1 MMQKIMTGLST
12 FMLTSPALAAGAHGE
27 GDMVSP
33 FAGDLGNMIWTLV
46 IFLVVVFV
54 LGRFAWGPLLNL
66 LQKREEFIRE
76 SLEQAK
82 RDREHAEANRKAIDE
97 KLVAARGEATAIVEE
112 ARRDA
117 EVVKRKIEETAR
129 KEADALLQRSRREIR
144 VATDTA
150 VRELYDLTGKLA
162 TDVAT
167 RIIRK
172 EIDAAQHERLIGESI
187 EQLSKVRQD

>member
-1 MMQKIMTGLST
+1 MMQKIVTGLSA
-12 FMLTSPALAAGAHGE
+12 FMLASPALAAAARGE
-27 GDMVSP
+27 GSKVSP
-33 FAGDLGNMIWTLV
+33 FTGDLGNMIWTLV
-46 IFLVVVFV
+46 IFLVVIFV

-97 KLVAARGEATAIVEE
+97 KLEATRGEATAIVEE

-129 KEADALLQRSRREIR
+129 KEAEALLQRSRREIR

-172 EIDAAQHERLIGESI
+172 EIDAAQHERLIGDSI
-187 EQLSKVRQD
+187 EQLSKVRED

>member
-1 MMQKIMTGLST
+1 MIQKIVTGLSV
-12 FMLTSPALAAGAHGE
+12 FMLASPALAAGPHGE
-27 GDMVSP
+27 EGKVSP

-46 IFLVVVFV
+46 VFLIVVWV

-76 SLEQAK
+76 SLEQAR
-82 RDREHAEANRKAIDE
+82 RDHEQAEANRKAIDE
-97 KLVAARGEATAIVEE
+97 RLQAARGEATAIVEE

-129 KEADALLQRSRREIR
+129 KEAEAMLQRSRREIR

-150 VRELYDLTGKLA
+150 VRELYDLTGRLA
-162 TDVAT
+162 TEVAT

>member
-1 MMQKIMTGLST
+1 MMQKILTGLST
-12 FMLTSPALAAGAHGE
+12 FMLACPALAAGAHGE
-27 GDMVSP
+27 ESKVSP
-33 FAGDLGNMIWTLV
+33 FAGDLGNMVWTLV

-82 RDREHAEANRKAIDE
+82 RDREHAEADRKAIDD

-117 EVVKRKIEETAR
+117 EVVRRKIEETAR
-129 KEADALLQRSRREIR
+129 KEADALLQRSRRE
-144 VATDTA
+144 
-150 VRELYDLTGKLA
+150 
-162 TDVAT
+162 
-167 RIIRK
+167 
-172 EIDAAQHERLIGESI
+172 
-187 EQLSKVRQD
+187 